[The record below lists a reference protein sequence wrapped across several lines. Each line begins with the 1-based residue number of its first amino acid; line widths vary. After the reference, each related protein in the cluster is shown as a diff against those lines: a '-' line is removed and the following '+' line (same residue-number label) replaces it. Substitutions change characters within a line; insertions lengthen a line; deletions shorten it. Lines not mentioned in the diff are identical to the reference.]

1 MTHRE
6 RIVELLR
13 KQPGLDDDEI
23 SRLTGIEPRQQ
34 VNQICH
40 RLENQGQL
48 KRVPGPA
55 GKIVNYLMDE
65 DRSKVTTDFSP
76 LTSVDQPHQDISSST
91 VETSHLPETLLILPC
106 SKKKSP
112 CHGMRETGPKITQHL
127 SDDLA
132 GRLSDARTKVRKR
145 ADIYETTMVP
155 AWRRYN
161 GSLYDVA
168 RKALCK
174 AIDKNLHVLILSG
187 GYGILL
193 ANEPIGNY
201 DARLDLT
208 WWPNGLL
215 EETIAAY
222 AKRHRLKRMRAFI
235 PTESTEPAK
244 DGYRPYREVVE
255 RVDWRAAGVNDA
267 VIFTPDDGHQGGKAL
282 TALLTAGAGQTG
294 RWWRA
299 RALA

>member
-1 MTHRE
+1 MH
-6 RIVELLR
+6 
-13 KQPGLDDDEI
+13 
-23 SRLTGIEPRQQ
+23 
-34 VNQICH
+34 
-40 RLENQGQL
+40 
-48 KRVPGPA
+48 
-55 GKIVNYLMDE
+55 
-65 DRSKVTTDFSP
+65 
-76 LTSVDQPHQDISSST
+76 
-91 VETSHLPETLLILPC
+91 
-106 SKKKSP
+106 
-112 CHGMRETGPKITQHL
+112 ETGPKITQHL

-208 WWPNGLL
+208 WWPNDLL

-222 AKRHRLKRMRAFI
+222 VKRHRLKHMRAFI
-235 PTESTEPAK
+235 PAEV
-244 DGYRPYREVVE
+244 GYRPYRKVVE
-255 RVDWRAAGVNDA
+255 RVDWRAAGVDDA
-267 VIFTPDDGHQGGKAL
+267 VIFTPDDGRQGGEAF